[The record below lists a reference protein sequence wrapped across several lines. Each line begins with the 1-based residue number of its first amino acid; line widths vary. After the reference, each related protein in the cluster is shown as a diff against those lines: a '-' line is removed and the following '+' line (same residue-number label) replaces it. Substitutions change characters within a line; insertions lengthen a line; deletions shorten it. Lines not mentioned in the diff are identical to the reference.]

1 VSPPAGAP
9 DGNPGPRDAGA
20 ADDVHIGRLAL
31 RAAGLDEGAA
41 RLLARLVAQG
51 LTPDLLRPAG
61 LAGVGSLHVEV
72 RASAADQGQPDLL
85 ARRIVDEIGRVLAR
99 DRVSGGPDGEVAG

>member
-1 VSPPAGAP
+1 VSAAVGAPGTGPGPGDAGPAGEVRI
-9 DGNPGPRDAGA
+9 D
-20 ADDVHIGRLAL
+20 RLAL

-41 RLLARLVAQG
+41 RLLARLVAES
-51 LTPDLLRPAG
+51 LTPGLLRPAG
-61 LAGVGSLHVEV
+61 LAGLDFLRVEV
-72 RASAADQGQPDLL
+72 QATAADQGKPDLL